1 MNKKISL
8 SLKDV
13 IKRFEFSRDI
23 FLIFEESSAE
33 SIRLFAFEMD
43 GFREKTFEWGTKC
56 WTDRIKST
64 DFNIT
69 TRKIFQKN
77 IKN

>member
-13 IKRFEFSRDI
+13 TKRFEFSRDI

-33 SIRLFAFEMD
+33 SILLFALEMD
-43 GFREKTFEWGTKC
+43 GFREKTFE
-56 WTDRIKST
+56 
-64 DFNIT
+64 
-69 TRKIFQKN
+69 
-77 IKN
+77 

>member
-43 GFREKTFEWGTKC
+43 RFREKTFE
-56 WTDRIKST
+56 
-64 DFNIT
+64 
-69 TRKIFQKN
+69 
-77 IKN
+77 